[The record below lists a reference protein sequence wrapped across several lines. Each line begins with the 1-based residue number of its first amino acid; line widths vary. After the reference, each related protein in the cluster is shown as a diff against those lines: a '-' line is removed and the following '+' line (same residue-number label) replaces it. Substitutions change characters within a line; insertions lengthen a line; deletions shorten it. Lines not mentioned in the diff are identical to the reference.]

1 MIKDDGNYSAI
12 ILAGG
17 LGTRLRSVVSNTP
30 KPLAHIEG
38 IPFIDF
44 VLNQLRKNQIF
55 NVVLSL
61 YYEAHQIVNY
71 LEKNV
76 RPDMKINYVIENEP
90 LGTGG
95 AVNYVISNFPVP
107 ELSLVVNGDTYVD
120 FCFKDML
127 RSLKKKPDL
136 GCIGLVKVPNIS
148 RYGAVSLNSDNFIT
162 KFKEKGEAGAG
173 LVNAGVYLLSSACF
187 RSENRKKYSLENDL
201 FPELLIKNKLKG
213 TIFHGDFFDIGTP
226 EDYLRFCEKFK
237 SGAIPSPKE
246 DNK

>member
-95 AVNYVISNFPVP
+95 AVNYVLSNFPVP
-107 ELSLVVNGDTYVD
+107 ELSLVVNG
-120 FCFKDML
+120 
-127 RSLKKKPDL
+127 
-136 GCIGLVKVPNIS
+136 
-148 RYGAVSLNSDNFIT
+148 
-162 KFKEKGEAGAG
+162 
-173 LVNAGVYLLSSACF
+173 
-187 RSENRKKYSLENDL
+187 
-201 FPELLIKNKLKG
+201 
-213 TIFHGDFFDIGTP
+213 
-226 EDYLRFCEKFK
+226 
-237 SGAIPSPKE
+237 
-246 DNK
+246 